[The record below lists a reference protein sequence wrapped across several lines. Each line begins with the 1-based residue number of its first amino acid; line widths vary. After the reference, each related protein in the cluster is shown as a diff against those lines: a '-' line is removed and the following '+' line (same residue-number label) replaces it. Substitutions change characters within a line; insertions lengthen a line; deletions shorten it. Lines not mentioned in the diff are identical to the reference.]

1 MLLNR
6 VPIGKFNEV
15 KNLPAI
21 PTLRALAGG
30 AKCYF
35 GYHSRLQT
43 MYSNRVKIALGG
55 TARSP
60 DDVLALY
67 DLRLEFAEI
76 SIQDVKKFKI
86 NINKFLELKENTN
99 LYYLCH
105 GPREGDP
112 NNITSLK
119 RDYFPHILEILDIM
133 PTLNMSLLTL
143 HLWMD
148 RRFVK
153 ADVIDFKIEL
163 LKKII
168 DKAKEKRITI
178 CLENLSE
185 NWHDLNM
192 AFLELPL
199 LNLTLDVGH
208 AQLLREENT
217 SFGFIKTYP
226 DRIKHVHIHDN
237 LGGNTPENDLHLPP
251 GRGIVD
257 FKNVFNALSKID
269 YRKTATLELKPQ
281 EIKSCL
287 GFVKKLII

>member
-1 MLLNR
+1 
-6 VPIGKFNEV
+6 
-15 KNLPAI
+15 
-21 PTLRALAGG
+21 
-30 AKCYF
+30 
-35 GYHSRLQT
+35 

-55 TARSP
+55 TARNP
-60 DDVLALY
+60 EDVLALH
-67 DLRLEFAEI
+67 DLRLEFAEVPI
-76 SIQDVKKFKI
+76 VDLINFKK

-112 NNITSLK
+112 NNITTLK

-208 AQLLREENT
+208 AQLLRKKNT

-257 FKNVFNALSKID
+257 FKNVFNALSEID